1 MFDCSFERSVKWMYT
16 VTGWGGGEVGGSNL
30 QSSFSV
36 RRHRR
41 LQIPPRVAG
50 AVLLG

>member
-1 MFDCSFERSVKWMYT
+1 MSDCSFERSVKWMYT
-16 VTGWGGGEVGGSNL
+16 VTGWEVGGSNL

-41 LQIPPRVAG
+41 LQIPPRAAG